1 MNIVEHR
8 DCYASEYQRELLKLI
23 FKSPFSPNIYLTGG
37 ACLSIFYLNHRK
49 DKDIDIVFS
58 KGADLLKY
66 ATVFRKFA
74 TESIVESSK
83 NIKLNFIYKR
93 SKLLNKLN
101 ILKIDDVPVRI
112 DSMENIAINKIRAIA
127 TREAVRDLFD
137 IGILFDKYFTVDD
150 FIKFY
155 KIAMKQEDNLK
166 DFLYIY
172 EVLQNATNT
181 IKNNKEELFLKE
193 GSNFDQV
200 LEKMNKT
207 FEKLSESLIK
217 INYNSYKNINKLK
230 YKL

>member
-74 TESIVESSK
+74 TESIVESSWFCSYMSK

-137 IGILFDKYFTVDD
+137 IGIL
-150 FIKFY
+150 
-155 KIAMKQEDNLK
+155 Q
-166 DFLYIY
+166 
-172 EVLQNATNT
+172 
-181 IKNNKEELFLKE
+181 
-193 GSNFDQV
+193 
-200 LEKMNKT
+200 
-207 FEKLSESLIK
+207 
-217 INYNSYKNINKLK
+217 
-230 YKL
+230 